1 MIEDE
6 KKRETL
12 SRVPPRPQPRTCLDA
27 PSPGLFPPPDG
38 VPEAD
43 PRVTRTGLLVD
54 AHARGPT
61 TGGGGG
67 GIGAVAV
74 VAVVVGV
81 AIIVVGGG
89 TAGTRGGGGGLVH
102 VDLVGERVRVARRD
116 GRDVVLVCVH
126 AGHELH
132 HRRGERLLHRVTD
145 LCALCIK
152 SWRYTG
158 QHGINERRC
167 LRVGLS

>member
-81 AIIVVGGG
+81 AIIVVGGVG
-89 TAGTRGGGGGLVH
+89 VVIVAIGFWFFPPLLSRAIFFILTLKEKKKKSLGG
-102 VDLVGERVRVARRD
+102 
-116 GRDVVLVCVH
+116 H
-126 AGHELH
+126 AEP
-132 HRRGERLLHRVTD
+132 RFDDEVEWIRSR
-145 LCALCIK
+145 K
-152 SWRYTG
+152 SR
-158 QHGINERRC
+158 
-167 LRVGLS
+167 